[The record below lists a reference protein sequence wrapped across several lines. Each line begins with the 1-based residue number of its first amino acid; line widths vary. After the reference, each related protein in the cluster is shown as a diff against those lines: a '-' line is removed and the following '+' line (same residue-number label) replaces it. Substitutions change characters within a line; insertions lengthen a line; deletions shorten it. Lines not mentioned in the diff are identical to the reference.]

1 MFSDINNNVKTKGI
15 FVFFKYIIILI
26 VVFIIFSILNP
37 LVVIQ
42 AGQRGIVFSK
52 FGGVKSLV
60 LGEGIH
66 FRIPLIESIVQMD
79 VRTQKL
85 VFTNDASKYPDIGN
99 IRGRL
104 DSASS
109 DLQDVY
115 VDVIV
120 TYSLEKTKAA
130 KIYQDVGL
138 DYESK
143 KIIPAV
149 INSVKTHT
157 AKFKVAEILTN
168 REKIKSDVELEL
180 TKILDKDGIKLE
192 GVSLANFDF
201 NPDFKKS
208 IEEKQ
213 ITEQKKEKEKYELE
227 RVAIQAQ
234 QKVKQAEADS
244 QSKITIAEG
253 EKKAKI
259 LEGEAVKE
267 YNILIAQG
275 LSKDV
280 LEYKKLEN
288 TLKSID
294 KWSGVYPNYYMGG
307 ENSPIPLINIGK
319 E

>member
-1 MFSDINNNVKTKGI
+1 MQFNFKIIKYVVWF
-15 FVFFKYIIILI
+15 FV
-26 VVFIIFSILNP
+26 IIFLFVTLNP

-42 AGQRGIVFSK
+42 AWQRWIVFSK
-52 FGGVKSLV
+52 FGWVKTIV
-60 LGEGIH
+60 LWEWIH
-66 FRIPLIESIVQMD
+66 FRIPLVESIVQMD

-85 VFTNDASKYPDIGN
+85 VFTNDATKYPDIWN

-130 KIYQDVGL
+130 KIYQDVWL

-168 REKIKSDVELEL
+168 REKIKSDVEWEL

-192 GVSLANFDF
+192 WVSLANFDF
-201 NPDFKKS
+201 NPEFKKS

-244 QSKITIAEG
+244 QSKITIAEW

-259 LEGEAVKE
+259 LEWEWVKE
-267 YNILIAQG
+267 YNILISQW

-288 TLKSID
+288 TLKSVD
-294 KWSGVYPNYYMGG
+294 KWSGVYPNYYMWWD
-307 ENSPIPLINIGK
+307 NWPIPLINIWK

>member
-1 MFSDINNNVKTKGI
+1 MQFNFKIVKYVLWF
-15 FVFFKYIIILI
+15 FVA
-26 VVFIIFSILNP
+26 VFLFVTLNP
-37 LVVIQ
+37 LVVIN
-42 AGQRGIVFSK
+42 AGQRWIVFSK
-52 FGGVKSLV
+52 FWWVKTIV
-60 LGEGIH
+60 LWEWIH
-66 FRIPLIESIVQMD
+66 LRIPLVESIVQMD

-85 VFTNDASKYPDIGN
+85 VFTNDASKYPDIWN

-168 REKIKSDVELEL
+168 REKIKNDVEWEL
-180 TKILDKDGIKLE
+180 SKILDKDGIKLE

-201 NPDFKKS
+201 NPEFKKS

-244 QSKITIAEG
+244 QSKITIAEW

-259 LEGEAVKE
+259 LEWEAVKE
-267 YNILIAQG
+267 YNILISQW

-288 TLKSID
+288 TLKAVD
-294 KWSGVYPNYYMGG
+294 KWNGMYPNYYMWWA
-307 ENSPIPLINIGK
+307 NWAIPLINIWK